1 MWKERETDNRKTSV
15 EADSMNWR
23 GPVPAAAGETE
34 WRPHLWEVCQSLSTV
49 GCVVRI
55 R

>member
-1 MWKERETDNRKTSV
+1 MWKQRETDNRKTSV

-23 GPVPAAAGETE
+23 GPVPAAAGETVE
-34 WRPHLWEVCQSLSTV
+34 TTFMGSLSSSTV